1 MATVQELRAQ
11 IAQLEAEQRPL
22 EDQAK
27 TIANRRL
34 EIRRRLNEIERFQ
47 GSVRDPLEAQAT
59 VPEFNRLRE
68 EDRVLAEQQARIDA
82 RIVELQQQINRDQ
95 QLINSSQQ
103 AATQARARDD
113 AGTPTVASGAVVA
126 NAQTAR
132 DQGANT
138 VLPGE
143 TPLPPL
149 TPSNASPTPVG
160 SGEDPGT
167 NGRVRSAAE
176 TQSTNLQQLPQ
187 QGRLVADVAG
197 RDTAN
202 AAPVSAA
209 GAAVNN
215 NRSGTAASSDD
226 RSTDS
231 SPTQQTN
238 QTRSRLDAL
247 YGGSTPPIT
256 AETNIL
262 SNFASYTYS
271 LSWYLVDPTAYREL
285 VTQQKRNLK
294 GFYLLVQSAGIG
306 QNVGQSVSDNQQL
319 GVNQQNPQVTA
330 ASAGR
335 NQFFPLDYY
344 IDNLET
350 EVMFPAGGGSQ
361 SAAAFK
367 NISFT
372 LTEPNGITLL
382 PNLYRACEDLIK
394 QGGELYATN
403 DRINYAA
410 AMFCMVVRFYGYDDN
425 GMLVQPITNRP
436 GSTDRDAV
444 VEKFIPFVLKKID
457 FSVGARMVEYTI
469 EGGTPEVR
477 TGLATDRGSIPQN
490 FDFSGVTVQ
499 DILVGATVL
508 NTSNVSDDTN
518 GRPSTVEPNTTS
530 RSLGRTPPVTG
541 GGRASTSRSLG
552 RTPPGTANARVTPS
566 APPTADSAPKPV
578 SNNVATGLVAALTNF
593 QQRLLQEGKI
603 EQVDIYEIKFA
614 DSILSDATITPP
626 GGLNK
631 NRVGGTATASA
642 ADQKLPDKNSIA
654 PTVRSRSVTAGTQI
668 VQFIDEV
675 VRNSSYIVDQQAV
688 IYDEKTK
695 QYQQNGKPA
704 QQFAW
709 FQITVKSEPL
719 SYDRKRNDYAYR
731 MIYYVTPYETPMV
744 SEYFSPSGFR
754 GVHKIYNWLFTGEN
768 TEVLQ
773 FEQSF
778 DKLWTQALTAD
789 TNILELVQQQKQQMN
804 SREQWM
810 RHYYPA
816 SGQNRQGGEGK
827 VFEAGA
833 NAADFLYG
841 PNYGSIQLNIIGDP
855 AWVPNAFYEYNTDN
869 FTPTPFWPD
878 GTINSQASI
887 PYFELAWNRPVDY
900 NLDTGL
906 MDPGQRNYFA
916 DREKGQAGLAAESQT
931 YIAVRCKSQFKGGR
945 FSQELEGAWM
955 WDQTINEPKDE
966 RQVQDTPDLRAGRGT
981 NRVEGANVL
990 PVRVAGDGS
999 STARGVQQLL
1009 NPPTQSVNPTLAQIQ
1024 SSQAYITA
1032 RRAGVSARE
1041 AEELARQAFVA
1052 GAAGEPYNT
1061 QRIVREP

>member
-1 MATVQELRAQ
+1 MATISELTNRINALRAELAVVAEEFFRLVDQANALERAGNRGAEFQQLSTRISQLRDQRVRINDELDALRQQ
-11 IAQLEAEQRPL
+11 IQQLETQQR
-22 EDQAK
+22 
-27 TIANRRL
+27 
-34 EIRRRLNEIERFQ
+34 
-47 GSVRDPLEAQAT
+47 SRD
-59 VPEFNRLRE
+59 N
-68 EDRVLAEQQARIDA
+68 
-82 RIVELQQQINRDQ
+82 
-95 QLINSSQQ
+95 
-103 AATQARARDD
+103 
-113 AGTPTVASGAVVA
+113 AGTPTVNSGAVVA

-132 DQGANT
+132 DDGANP
-138 VLPGE
+138 VLPV
-143 TPLPPL
+143 PPVVD
-149 TPSNASPTPVG
+149 ARSPTNARSTPTG
-160 SGEDPGT
+160 SGEDIGT
-167 NGRVRSAAE
+167 NGRLRPITE
-176 TQSTNLQQLPQ
+176 TQSTDPQQPPQ
-187 QGRLVADVAG
+187 QGNLVTFDGPSRVEIIESSPGRLVIDIG
-197 RDTAN
+197 LT
-202 AAPVSAA
+202 
-209 GAAVNN
+209 
-215 NRSGTAASSDD
+215 RSGTPGTGAGSDD
-226 RSTDS
+226 RSTNT

-238 QTRSRLDAL
+238 QTRARLDAL
-247 YGGSTPPIT
+247 YGGATPPIT

-262 SNFASYTYS
+262 GNFASYTYS
-271 LSWYLVDPTAYREL
+271 LSWYLVDPTAYQEL
-285 VTQQKRNLK
+285 VSRQKRNLK
-294 GFYLLVQSAGIG
+294 GFYLLVQSGGIG
-306 QNVGQSVSDNQQL
+306 QNVGQSVSGNQQL
-319 GVNQQNPQVTA
+319 GVGQQDPQVTA

-350 EVMFPAGGGSQ
+350 EVMFPAGGASQ

-410 AMFCMVVRFYGYDDN
+410 AMFCMVVRFYGYDEN
-425 GMLVQPITNRP
+425 GALVQPITNRP
-436 GSTDRDAV
+436 GSTDRSAI

-490 FDFSGVTVQ
+490 FDFSGVTVR
-499 DILVGATVL
+499 DILVGATAPYL
-508 NTSNVSDDTN
+508 NNGQNSATADGRVDTVIP
-518 GRPSTVEPNTTS
+518 GAQA
-530 RSLGRTPPVTG
+530 LPP
-541 GGRASTSRSLG
+541 A
-552 RTPPGTANARVTPS
+552 A
-566 APPTADSAPKPV
+566 PTADSAPRPV
-578 SNNVATGLVAALTNF
+578 TDTVATGLVAALTNF
-593 QQRLLQEGKI
+593 QQQLLQEGKI
-603 EQVDIYEIKFA
+603 DEVDQYEIKFA
-614 DSILSDATITPP
+614 ESIISDATITPP

-631 NRVGGTATASA
+631 NRVGGNATNTA
-642 ADQKLPDKNSIA
+642 ADKKLPDKNAIS
-654 PTVRSRSVTAGTQI
+654 PSVRSRSVTAGTQI

-695 QYQQNGKPA
+695 QYRQNGKPA

-709 FQITVKSEPL
+709 FQITVKAEPL
-719 SYDRKRNDYAYR
+719 AYDRKRNDYAYR
-731 MIYYVTPYETPMV
+731 MTYYITPYETPMV
-744 SEYFSPSGFR
+744 SEYFAPSGFR
-754 GVHKIYNWLFTGEN
+754 GVHKVYNWLFTGEN

-789 TNILELVQQQKQQMN
+789 TNILELIQQQKRQMN

-810 RHYYPA
+810 KHYYPA
-816 SGQNRQGGEGK
+816 SGQARQGGEGR

-855 AWVPNAFYEYNTDN
+855 AWVPNAYYEYNTN
-869 FTPTPFWPD
+869 TFTSAPFWPD
-878 GTINSQASI
+878 GTINSTASI
-887 PYFELAWNRPVDY
+887 PYFEMAWNRPVDY
-900 NLDTGL
+900 DTDTGL
-906 MDPGQRNYFA
+906 LDPGQRNYFA

-931 YIAVRCKSQFKGGR
+931 YVAVRCKSMFKGGR

-966 RQVQDTPDLRAGRGT
+966 RRIQDTPDPRAGRGT

-1009 NPPTQSVNPTLAQIQ
+1009 NPPTQSVNPTLQQ
-1024 SSQAYITA
+1024 LQTSQAFITA
-1032 RRAGVSARE
+1032 RRAGVPAPE
-1041 AEELARQAFVA
+1041 ALEIARQAFVD
-1052 GAAGEPYNT
+1052 GTAGEPYNT